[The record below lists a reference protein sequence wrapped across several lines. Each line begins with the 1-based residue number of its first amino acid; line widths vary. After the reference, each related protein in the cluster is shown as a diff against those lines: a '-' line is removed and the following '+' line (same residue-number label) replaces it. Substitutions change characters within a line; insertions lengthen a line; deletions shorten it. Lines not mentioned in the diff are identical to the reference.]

1 MSQNSLDYLE
11 NLQNLYRISRESLQ
25 NLGMKARGYTHVGFI
40 RITVKFQLVDPYF
53 FPKKGIVLILI
64 LSAM

>member
-1 MSQNSLDYLE
+1 MYVL
-11 NLQNLYRISRESLQ
+11 LYASMYI
-25 NLGMKARGYTHVGFI
+25 GKYVITYTHVGFI

-64 LSAM
+64 LSAMW